1 MKGED
6 SITSS
11 PEEINENISENMQPQ
26 KVETSAVKNIRV
38 FSLPDV
44 VGQKT
49 EYTVMT
55 PNLHSLLYIS
65 CTFYNLGTIYC

>member
-26 KVETSAVKNIRV
+26 KVETSPVKNIRV

-49 EYTVMT
+49 EYKVMT
-55 PNLHSLLYIS
+55 PNLRSLLYIS
-65 CTFYNLGTIYC
+65 CGLKVL